1 MTRAISL
8 SIAALL
14 LVAGLALADPAVDVR
29 YFDGVP
35 QIHLEGSYPQARYT
49 VYRATA
55 TAGPWAAFTE
65 FNTLC
70 VGPCYGEDAEAEP
83 GKSYW
88 YRFEL
93 VLQDGSLVTYG
104 PYQVTISPVLARR
117 VGARVVPNPSRAASR
132 IELFL
137 AGPANAGPTRATAV
151 LYDLQGR
158 AIRTVFS
165 GMLERGLTRLDWD
178 GRAEGGRAIAAG
190 QYYLRLTTPL
200 GVSTTRVLRVN

>member
-1 MTRAISL
+1 MTRTLTL

-14 LVAGLALADPAVDVR
+14 LVVGLAFADPAVDVR
-29 YFDGVP
+29 YYDGVP

-49 VYRATA
+49 VYRASA
-55 TAGPWAAFTE
+55 PAGPWSAFTD

-83 GKSYW
+83 GKTYW

-93 VLQDGSLVTYG
+93 LLQDGSLVSYG
-104 PYQVTISPVLARR
+104 PYQVTISPVLAQR
-117 VGARVVPNPSRAASR
+117 VSARVVPNPSRAASR

-137 AGPANAGPTRATAV
+137 AGPATAGPVRASAI

-158 AIRTVFS
+158 AVRTIFS
-165 GMLERGLTRLDWD
+165 GVLGRGLTRLDWD
-178 GRAEGGRAIAAG
+178 GHADGGRAIAAG
-190 QYYLRLTTPL
+190 QYYLRLSTPL
-200 GVSTTRVLRVN
+200 GVSTSRVLRVN